1 MSRSRAGRDR
11 TRRIERLLLFTGL
24 LCIAIVVGALLRTAV
39 SQDYAN
45 WVFDRKLHGQP
56 VSMMEYLKSRL
67 EPGSNVAPLPK
78 QPPVVRQTPPAAG
91 RPLQTYA
98 PGDLIGR
105 LEIPRLNLA
114 AMVREGSGA
123 RTLDIA
129 LGHIPGT
136 ALPGQSGNFAVAGHR
151 DTLFRGL
158 GGIHKSDRIEFQ
170 TLQGTYEYQVES
182 TQIVKPKDV
191 GVLNPAGYP
200 EITLVTCYPF
210 HYIGSAPD
218 RFIVKARLVTADP
231 SNNRQILQVAQ
242 AAPKPVKARPG
253 SGDRPK
259 DLPHNGPRKVFFR
272 LAEGHSRTL
281 APGISVGLEWAD
293 AVNQRVNGWM
303 WIMPDRRTI
312 WLTRQHSRDPLVFY
326 GHNDGKR
333 RELVIT
339 NVGRDWI
346 SGYLQLYGG

>member
-1 MSRSRAGRDR
+1 MSRSRAARNR
-11 TRRIERLLLFTGL
+11 MRRIEKLLLLTGL
-24 LCIAIVVGALLRTAV
+24 LCIAVAVAALLRTAV

-56 VSMMEYLKSRL
+56 VSVLEYLKSRL
-67 EPGSNVAPLPK
+67 EPGPNVPPLPGK
-78 QPPVVRQTPPAAG
+78 PPVAQQKPPA
-91 RPLQTYA
+91 PSFPTYSS
-98 PGDLIGR
+98 GDLIGR
-105 LEIPRLNLA
+105 LAIPRLKLA

-136 ALPGQSGNFAVAGHR
+136 AFPGEDGNVAVAGHR

-158 GGIHKSDRIEFQ
+158 GGVHKSDRIEFQ
-170 TLQGTYEYQVES
+170 TLHGTYEYEVES
-182 TQIVKPKDV
+182 TQIVKPNDV
-191 GVLNPAGYP
+191 AVLNPASYP

-231 SNNRQILQVAQ
+231 YKKRQIVQVAQ
-242 AAPKPVKARPG
+242 AAPNPVKGRPG
-253 SGDRPK
+253 G
-259 DLPHNGPRKVFFR
+259 LPHQGVRKVFFR

-281 APGISVGLEWAD
+281 IPGISLGLEWAD
-293 AVNQRVNGWM
+293 SVNQRVNGWM
-303 WIMPDRRTI
+303 WVMPDRRTI
-312 WLTRQHSRDPLVFY
+312 RVTGQHSGEPLVFY
-326 GHNDGKR
+326 GHEDGRR

-339 NVGRDWI
+339 NIGRDWV
-346 SGYLQLYGG
+346 SGYLQVYGG